1 MFRIKNQL
9 KEESTMKSMR
19 RFKRALLI
27 ALNIMMIAMIAA
39 PMVYVANAATRDENI
54 QKIHGF
60 LNNNAVKE
68 GLQKEHGVS
77 TEKIL
82 NSLNGLSDSQIEN
95 LANHANLQVGGA
107 IEDSGVGDFWKTW
120 GLYMIV
126 AMVLSVILMLAV

>member
-1 MFRIKNQL
+1 MKKIRGL
-9 KEESTMKSMR
+9 KKVVLVG
-19 RFKRALLI
+19 FGI
-27 ALNIMMIAMIAA
+27 IMMGFMGVQ
-39 PMVYVANAATRDENI
+39 MVSVSGAATRDEDI
-54 QKIHGF
+54 QKIKGF
-60 LNNNAVKE
+60 LSNEKVVE

-107 IEDSGVGDFWKTW
+107 IDDSGVSDFWKTW

-126 AMVLSVILMLAV
+126 GMVLMIVLAIAI